1 MVVLCLKLHNCYH
14 IAITMLF
21 ACSFVFHF
29 RALLTS
35 KAISDKICVFAC
47 LLYCIT
53 LHIYVQKVILH
64 TTNKEAEHFMFI
76 FRLKKAFPNK
86 KTLLFCKRTPISN
99 RLQVCLVCICMYIN
113 VISSWFRV
121 MHIAHLMTILEV
133 HSSCKSRNN
142 IR

>member
-1 MVVLCLKLHNCYH
+1 
-14 IAITMLF
+14 MLF

-76 FRLKKAFPNK
+76 FRFKKGFPNK
-86 KTLLFCKRTPISN
+86 LQNFFRKRTPISN
-99 RLQVCLVCICMYIN
+99 IIYIGYKY
-113 VISSWFRV
+113 V
-121 MHIAHLMTILEV
+121 
-133 HSSCKSRNN
+133 
-142 IR
+142 

>member
-1 MVVLCLKLHNCYH
+1 MKQPMVSEILGFGFGIVPKPKKKMVLVVGCLKLHNCYH

-76 FRLKKAFPNK
+76 FRFKKAFLNK
-86 KTLLFCKRTPISN
+86 KQNFFCKRTPT
-99 RLQVCLVCICMYIN
+99 YI
-113 VISSWFRV
+113 
-121 MHIAHLMTILEV
+121 
-133 HSSCKSRNN
+133 K
-142 IR
+142 